1 MIAIGSLRYRIVLQ
15 TYTSTV
21 SAATGQQIRSWSDS
35 ETVWA
40 DVNWSSGTE
49 AEKNDVITQT
59 QRVEFTLRYRSAI
72 NANDYRIK
80 FEDEL
85 YDIESVEQVD
95 AFRTWLKLR
104 CKKRDNV

>member
-15 TYTSTV
+15 TYTSTT
-21 SAATGQQIRSWSDS
+21 SAATGQQVRSWSDS

-40 DVNWSSGTE
+40 DVKWSSGTE
-49 AEKNDVITQT
+49 DEKNDVIVQT
-59 QRVEFTLRYRSAI
+59 QKVEFTVRYRSAI

-80 FEDEL
+80 FENEL
-85 YDIESVEQVD
+85 YDIESVEQID
-95 AFRTWLKLR
+95 AFKTWLRLR

>member
-1 MIAIGSLRYRIVLQ
+1 MIAIGSLRYRITLQ
-15 TYTSTV
+15 TYSSTT

-40 DVNWSSGTE
+40 DVKWSSGTE
-49 AEKNDVITQT
+49 AEKDDIVTQT
-59 QRVEFTLRYRSAI
+59 QKVNFTLRYRSEI

-80 FEDEL
+80 FENEL

-95 AFRTWLKLR
+95 AFRTWLMLR
-104 CKKRDNV
+104 CKKRDNT